1 MLDATARTAL
11 RTALS
16 LVAVTALAIVA
27 IGVAHGQDAGQRA
40 TIASIT
46 ELEYPNA
53 QAVVNFEDT
62 TGASL
67 QGLDPSNFAVTV
79 GGKPAPVSKAE
90 LASSNAIPLDVLLL
104 MDTSGSTLGDPLAQ
118 AKSAAVAFIGA
129 LAPEDR
135 VAVMRFANS
144 VTLQQD
150 FTSDKDAAI
159 AAVNALESKGQTE
172 LYKATA
178 AAIAQAATSTSPRRA
193 MILLTDGAQDAI
205 VTDVTENDAIS
216 AAATS
221 GVPVFTIAQGAA
233 VNDPSYLQEIARIS
247 NGRYLEAP
255 TPGDLSG
262 VYQGIGRLLQNQY
275 VVTFDA
281 SEAAGKAESAVTI
294 QVNADGRSATATSSF
309 KPTAA
314 FAAPTVG
321 ISGIAAGEALKSK
334 RDIVV
339 TATGA
344 QPITKAAYNVDGVNV
359 FEAAAAPF
367 TFTYDPDKF
376 GEGEHSLRVSV
387 TIGGRLIDGDA
398 VTFTSI
404 PAAPVNAEPSGG
416 GGSLPVLPIAV
427 IVGALAVIGGGF
439 LVVQRIRTT
448 SGPTLTMVSPD
459 QRVTPWASK
468 HRTITRLAGDPA
480 DPAQAVDADPVPA
493 EEIGE
498 ALGILI
504 SRAGSDLGHE
514 YAVGGKPV
522 SIGSSPRCAVRI
534 DDPRLASEEAR
545 IWIRKGNLMLH
556 RLTRLTTIASEGVSG
571 GWTMM
576 DPGETFQ
583 VGTHA
588 YEFRLL
594 PEGAPVPGAGSAPGA
609 SPDVP
614 DILRDKPREDAPPAA
629 PPLTQ
634 PGMADASPRR
644 FTDMMPREMGFP
656 AHDMDQTDQQ
666 AS

>member
-11 RTALS
+11 RATLPLLA
-16 LVAVTALAIVA
+16 VAALAVVA
-27 IGVAHGQDAGQRA
+27 IGVTHGQDAGQRA

-53 QAVVNFEDT
+53 QAVLNYEDT

-67 QGLDPSNFAVTV
+67 QGLDPSNFTITV
-79 GGKPAPVSKAE
+79 GGKPALVSQAE

-104 MDTSGSTLGDPLAQ
+104 IDTSGSTLGDPLAQ
-118 AKSAAVAFIGA
+118 SKSAAVAFIGA

-150 FTSDKDAAI
+150 FTSDKNAAI
-159 AAVNALESKGQTE
+159 AALNALESKGQTE

-205 VTDVTENDAIS
+205 VTDVTQNDAIS

-281 SEAAGKAESAVTI
+281 SEAAGKAEATVTI
-294 QVNADGRSATATSSF
+294 QVSADGRSATATSAF

-314 FAAPTVG
+314 FAAPTVAV
-321 ISGIAAGEALKSK
+321 SGIAAGEALQGK
-334 RDIVV
+334 RDVVV

-344 QPITKAAYNVDGVNV
+344 QPITKAAFYVDGVNV
-359 FEAAAAPF
+359 FEAAAEPF

-376 GEGEHSLRVSV
+376 GEGDHSLSVSV
-387 TIGGRLIDGDA
+387 TVGGRLIDGDPVA
-398 VTFTSI
+398 FTST
-404 PAAPVNAEPSGG
+404 PAAPVKTEPSGG

-427 IVGALAVIGGGF
+427 IIGALAVIGGGF

-448 SGPTLTMVSPD
+448 SGPSLTMVSPD

-468 HRTITRLAGDPA
+468 HRTITSVSSDPA
-480 DPAQAVDADPVPA
+480 DPGHAVDAGPVPA
-493 EEIGE
+493 EEVGE
-498 ALGILI
+498 ALGVLI

-522 SIGSSPRCAVRI
+522 SIGSSPRCAVYI
-534 DDPRLASEEAR
+534 NDSRLASEEAR

-583 VGTHA
+583 VGAHVF
-588 YEFRLL
+588 EFRLL
-594 PEGAPVPGAGSAPGA
+594 PEGAPIPGAKPVPGAPVDA
-609 SPDVP
+609 P
-614 DILRDKPREDAPPAA
+614 DILRDRQRDDAPPAA
-629 PPLTQ
+629 PPLPQ
-634 PGMADASPRR
+634 PGMADAGPRR

-656 AHDMDQTDQQ
+656 DPDVHQPDQQ